1 MGTDLK
7 SLADKRRELL
17 NKNAKREVAR
27 IVTSAG
33 DLLQVS
39 EWIEMPPFFHKSV
52 GGKGFPVGHLTQLVG
67 ESDTGKTTLA
77 MLGMVKTQQAGGQ
90 VYLID
95 SEHKFSF
102 ARFDLMGGDSG
113 AIITLSV
120 DSLEEGWTACRD
132 VLEMEKAQ
140 KLVNPDCAP
149 GFLLWDAI
157 ASSVSD
163 KIMESEADQAHV
175 SVDAKINNMEIRKIK
190 KTLRESGVA
199 AVFIN
204 HTYMTMPKFG
214 YSKKVV
220 KGGSELYYLST
231 LILETKKI
239 KKLTREFTSVEN
251 KYGIQAKIE
260 VFKGHLGNAMAYPFF
275 VVTRGVIDNE
285 EEHKIYKAFL
295 KGKSPETVDA
305 TPLEEILGA

>member
-1 MGTDLK
+1 MGDLK
-7 SLADKRRELL
+7 SLADQRRAML
-17 NKNAKREVAR
+17 NKSAKREVAR
-27 IVTSAG
+27 IVTSAE
-33 DLLQVS
+33 DLLQVE

-77 MLGMVKTQQAGGQ
+77 MLGMVQTQKAGGQ

-102 ARFDLMGGDSG
+102 QRFALMGGDPE
-113 AIITLSV
+113 AIVTLSV
-120 DSLEEGWTACRD
+120 DNLEEGWTACRD
-132 VLEMEKAQ
+132 VVEMERAIK
-140 KLVNPDCAP
+140 KDNPETPP

-163 KIMESEADQAHV
+163 KIIESEAEDAHV
-175 SVDAKINNMEIRKIK
+175 AVDAKINNMEVRKLK
-190 KTLRESGVA
+190 KPLRESGLA

-204 HTYMTMPKFG
+204 HTYMTMPRFG

-220 KGGSELYYLST
+220 KGGSELFYLST

-251 KYGIQAKIE
+251 KYGIEAKIE
-260 VFKGHLGNAMAYPFF
+260 VFKGHLGNAMAYPFY
-275 VVTRGVIDNE
+275 VVTRGILDNKAD
-285 EEHKIYKAFL
+285 HDKYKAFL
-295 KGKSPETVDA
+295 KGKSPDTVDQ
-305 TPLEEILGA
+305 TPLEEILGD